1 MLDGIVSE
9 HAEKQKPN
17 DRWSA
22 VGMGIAECSGW

>member
-1 MLDGIVSE
+1 MESFMK